1 MHETAGAITIAVAGT
16 LLVLTVWRLRPRIPR
31 TGLDILLA
39 LEGAAVGV
47 GGLFFLD
54 DVGVGAWIL
63 TPIALATIAVLH
75 VKVLFAGSGPLRT

>member
-1 MHETAGAITIAVAGT
+1 MHETAGVITIALAGA
-16 LLVLTVWRLRPRIPR
+16 LLVLTVWRLRARMSR

-47 GGLFFLD
+47 GGLLFLD
-54 DVGVGAWIL
+54 SVGLGAWIL

>member
-1 MHETAGAITIAVAGT
+1 MHETAGAITIAVAGA
-16 LLVLTVWRLRPRIPR
+16 LLVLTVWRLRLRMSR

-47 GGLFFLD
+47 GGLLFLE
-54 DVGVGAWIL
+54 DVGLGAWIL

>member
-1 MHETAGAITIAVAGT
+1 MHETAGAITIAVAGA
-16 LLVLTVWRLRPRIPR
+16 LLVLTVWRLRPRMSR
-31 TGLDILLA
+31 RGLDILLA

-47 GGLFFLD
+47 GGLLFLD
-54 DVGVGAWIL
+54 DVGLGAWIL

>member
-1 MHETAGAITIAVAGT
+1 MHETVGAITIAVAGT
-16 LLVLTVWRLRPRIPR
+16 LLVLTVWRLRPRMSPM
-31 TGLDILLA
+31 GLDVLLA

-54 DVGVGAWIL
+54 DVGMGAWIL